1 VTLKKETIQIA
12 HIDLRIH
19 PHLKLALN
27 KHCEVHLE
35 KISEAVTNSI
45 KNYIGFGKP
54 AIDKSNINFEQDEG
68 KSFRLNIRVHP
79 RLKEALEEYCKKNNE
94 KYTLAVTNAI
104 KQYIGYSEGSTL
116 KKVRTLMEG
125 EK

>member
-1 VTLKKETIQIA
+1 MSYSGGLVAPRKGNIQIA

-19 PHLKLALN
+19 PHLKLALD
-27 KHCEVHLE
+27 KYCEVHLE

-54 AIDKSNINFEQDEG
+54 AIDKTDIKFEQDEG

-94 KYTLAVTNAI
+94 KYTLVVTNAI
-104 KQYIGYSEGSTL
+104 KHYIGL
-116 KKVRTLMEG
+116 KKPLAKE
-125 EK
+125 